1 MGFLP
6 GFFLYLDETLSLKNF
21 LAVFRRLYKRGLCL
35 TYFGPPFFFFEQ
47 MCMKI
52 TCQFAN
58 AVETPPSPPSIFF
71 FLFNYFFPST
81 PMIAFPASWWYLA
94 PPC

>member
-52 TCQFAN
+52 TCKFAN
-58 AVETPPSPPSIFF
+58 AVETALLHPQFSFF
-71 FLFNYFFPST
+71 FLIIFFLQLP
-81 PMIAFPASWWYLA
+81 
-94 PPC
+94 